1 MSVLATSS
9 RSPEFP
15 VFANDSRSKKLAVR
29 VRRTYRTIIRII
41 ECTKAR
47 KVRKVSLLCSQLTNS
62 KVLAYLPHTKM
73 FADLASYHVSTG
85 KFRKNSYRVL
95 LKIAPTPL
103 AELERRIRESDF
115 LCSVKPTTAVVA
127 KSVLVKSKKLGA
139 ISRKTTLSFN
149 ALLDLDKIKQRLSK
163 SADSTETIIRK
174 YQLKQAETSP
184 AVDGEKKSGKRTN
197 TSVID
202 LDQEEDLAKSVTEDD
217 ALVFHTINRERK
229 DVDLEIGECTLLKRS
244 VVMLGT
250 HIPGTVWKKVF
261 AHLGLQIVAKQY
273 IVAMYAPVIAAP
285 AEEDGES
292 LDSTVVLNNAAQY
305 VALYNR
311 KQKDDTTKLV
321 LVGKPLQ
328 LNNATHWWYLTLP
341 ACVANHAS
349 FRIKSWEFTK
359 PPRTRTAFQA
369 QVVE

>member
-1 MSVLATSS
+1 MSALATSS
-9 RSPEFP
+9 RAPVFP
-15 VFANDSRSKKLAVR
+15 AFANDTRSKKLAVR

-62 KVLAYLPHTKM
+62 KVLEYLPHTKM

-115 LCSVKPTTAVVA
+115 LCSIKPTQSVVA
-127 KSVLVKSKKLGA
+127 KSVLIKSKKSGA
-139 ISRKTTLSFN
+139 VSRKPLLSFN
-149 ALLDLDKIKQRLSK
+149 ALEDLDKIKQLLSK
-163 SADSTETIIRK
+163 SQESTENIIK
-174 YQLKQAETSP
+174 KHQQKQKAESSI
-184 AVDGEKKSGKRTN
+184 DGEKQFGKRTK
-197 TSVID
+197 TTVVD
-202 LDQEEDLAKSVTEDD
+202 LDAEEDLAKSVTEDD
-217 ALVFHTINRERK
+217 ALVFNTINRERK
-229 DVDLEIGECTLLKRS
+229 DVDLDIGECTLLKRS

-250 HIPGTVWKKVF
+250 HIPGVVWKKVF

-285 AEEDGES
+285 AEEDGET
-292 LDSTVVLNNAAQY
+292 LDSAVVLNHAAQY

-369 QVVE
+369 QAIE